1 MVKYMIRIKN
11 ITAYNFMI
19 CLFLCVAVAVTGCKA
34 KTPEASGGKEVKGA
48 AKGAQRPVPVTAAVA
63 VQKNIP
69 IEIKTI
75 GNIESYATVSIKA
88 RVNGELQKVH
98 FTEGQE
104 VSKGKLLFT
113 IDPRPFQAALNEAS
127 ARLEKDKALFSKA
140 EDDYRRYENLLQRG
154 SISREQ
160 FDQIRTNVSALKA
173 GIQADEAV
181 VENAR
186 VQLGYTSIYSPIS
199 GRTGNILIDQGNMI
213 KANDD
218 NKSLVVIEQ
227 LQPIYVSFT
236 APEANLYEIMNRFNR
251 ERLSVTVLPE
261 GSKAVPEK
269 GLLSFFD
276 NSVDSKTGTIRL
288 KGTFKNQN
296 KRLWPGQ
303 FVNVVLTLGDLKDV
317 VTVPSQAVQN
327 GANGP
332 YVFTI
337 TQDNKV
343 EYKTV
348 VAGRTYNGEII
359 IEKGVSAGEK
369 VVTDGHL
376 RLTPGA
382 PVEITDGVKPGN
394 NNIKAENKEVQ
405 P

>member
-1 MVKYMIRIKN
+1 MVHINRRIN
-11 ITAYNFMI
+11 GYI
-19 CLFLCVAVAVTGCKA
+19 LVLLLCFFAFAMFACKA

-48 AKGAQRPVPVTAAVA
+48 AKGAQRPVPVTADIA

-69 IEIKTI
+69 IEIKAI
-75 GNIESYATVSIKA
+75 GNIESSATVSIKA

-113 IDPRPFQAALNEAS
+113 IDPRPFQAAVNEAL
-127 ARLEKDKALFSKA
+127 ARLEKDKALFSKT
-140 EDDYRRYENLLQRG
+140 EDDYRRYENLMQRG

-160 FDQIRTNVSALKA
+160 FDQVRANLSALKA
-173 GIQADEAV
+173 TIQADEAV

-199 GRTGNILIDQGNMI
+199 GRTGNLLIDQGNMI

-269 GLLSFFD
+269 GILSFFD

-303 FVNVVLTLGDLKDV
+303 FVKVVLTLGVLKDV

-327 GANGP
+327 GANGNF
-332 YVFTI
+332 VFTI
-337 TQDNKV
+337 TTDNKV
-343 EYKTV
+343 EYKPV
-348 VAGRTYNGEII
+348 SAGISYNGETV
-359 IEKGVSAGEK
+359 IEKGLLAGEK
-369 VVTDGHL
+369 IVTDGHL

-382 PVEITDGVKPGN
+382 SVEITDGVKPGN
-394 NNIKAENKEVQ
+394 NNIKKAGKEVAS
-405 P
+405 

>member
-1 MVKYMIRIKN
+1 MIGMKN
-11 ITAYNFMI
+11 KRACNLII
-19 CLFLCVAVAVTGCKA
+19 GLFCFLAVTLTGCKDKSSGDPGA
-34 KTPEASGGKEVKGA
+34 KEIKGA
-48 AKGAQRPVPVTAAVA
+48 AKSAQRAVPVTADTA
-63 VQKNIP
+63 KLKDIP
-69 IEIKTI
+69 LEIQAI
-75 GNIESYATVSIKA
+75 GNVESYATVSIKA
-88 RVNGELQKVH
+88 RVSGELYKVH
-98 FTEGQE
+98 FTEGEE
-104 VSKGKLLFT
+104 VAKGKLLFT
-113 IDPRPFQAALNEAS
+113 IDPRPFQAALDEAS

-140 EDDYRRYENLLQRG
+140 EEDYRRYENLLQRG
-154 SISREQ
+154 SVSREQ
-160 FDQIRTNVSALKA
+160 FDQVRAGLNALKA
-173 GIQADEAV
+173 TIRADEAV

-186 VQLGYTSIYSPIS
+186 VQLGYTSIYSPIT
-199 GRTGNILIDQGNMI
+199 GRTGNILINQGNMI

-227 LQPIYVSFT
+227 IQPIYVSFT
-236 APEANLYEIMNRFNR
+236 ATEANLYEIMNRFNR

-261 GSKAVPEK
+261 GSEAVPEK
-269 GLLSFFD
+269 GILSFFD
-276 NSVDSKTGTIRL
+276 NSIDSKTGTIWL

-303 FVNVVLTLGDLKDV
+303 FVDVVLTLGDLKGV

-327 GANGP
+327 GAGGP

-337 TQDNKV
+337 TSDNRV
-343 EYKTV
+343 EYKQV
-348 VAGRTYNGEII
+348 SPGRAYKGEIV

-394 NNIKAENKEVQ
+394 NNIKAVNKEVR

>member
-1 MVKYMIRIKN
+1 MVHINRRIN
-11 ITAYNFMI
+11 GY
-19 CLFLCVAVAVTGCKA
+19 LFALVFCFFAFAMFACKA

-48 AKGAQRPVPVTAAVA
+48 AKGAQRPVPVTADIA

-69 IEIKTI
+69 IEIKAI

-104 VSKGKLLFT
+104 ISKGKLLFT
-113 IDPRPFQAALNEAS
+113 IDPRPFQAAVNEAS
-127 ARLEKDKALFSKA
+127 ARLEKDRSLFSKA

-160 FDQIRTNVSALKA
+160 FDQVRANLSALKA
-173 GIQADEAV
+173 TIQADEAV

-199 GRTGNILIDQGNMI
+199 GRTGNLLIDQGNMI

-218 NKSLVVIEQ
+218 NKSFVVIEQ

-269 GLLSFFD
+269 GILSFFD

-303 FVNVVLTLGDLKDV
+303 FVNVVLTLGDIKDV

-337 TQDNKV
+337 TPDNKV
-343 EYKTV
+343 EYKQV
-348 VAGRTYNGEII
+348 SVGISYNGETV
-359 IEKGVSAGEK
+359 IEKGVLAGEK

-382 PVEITDGVKPGN
+382 SVEITDGVKPGN
-394 NNIKAENKEVQ
+394 NNIKKAGKEVAS
-405 P
+405 